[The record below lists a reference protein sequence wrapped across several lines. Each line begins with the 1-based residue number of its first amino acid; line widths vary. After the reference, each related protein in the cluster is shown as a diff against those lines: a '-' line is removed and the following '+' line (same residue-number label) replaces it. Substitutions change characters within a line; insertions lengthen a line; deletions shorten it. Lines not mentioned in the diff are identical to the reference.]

1 VLQLKLGQKQYI
13 SSFPYMIY
21 GSSNNSFIQERM
33 MYLKLLICQK
43 YMEIE
48 DSSIMEEF

>member
-13 SSFPYMIY
+13 SSFPNIY